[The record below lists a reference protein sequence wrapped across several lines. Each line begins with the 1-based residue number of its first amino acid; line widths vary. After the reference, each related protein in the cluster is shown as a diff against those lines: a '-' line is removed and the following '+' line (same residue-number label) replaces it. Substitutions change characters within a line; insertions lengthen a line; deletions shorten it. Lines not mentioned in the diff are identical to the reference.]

1 MKGQA
6 IYLDYA
12 AATPIDPGVVEAMRL
27 YFSDKFYN
35 PSATYNAARQ
45 VHKDLEAGRAFVAHW
60 LGSKTSEVFFTAGG
74 SEANN
79 LAIHGVMRQFPEA
92 NVVVSGIEHESV
104 LEAVKR
110 YDYRIVSVKP
120 DGTIDLLDLEKKIDE
135 NTVLVSVM
143 YANNEIGT
151 IQPLKD
157 VSEIISKQ
165 RTSRYSQILNPT
177 SPILP
182 LFFHSDACQ
191 AANYL
196 DLSVARLGVD
206 LFTIN
211 GGKVYGPKQ
220 SGALYV
226 KGGIKL
232 LPIVDGGSQERGL
245 RSGTENVAGSIG
257 FGVALNIAQNMRRE
271 EAGRLK
277 TIQQEF
283 IKLLGEQLPEA
294 VINGS
299 LKRRLPNNV
308 HVTLPGKDNER
319 LLIQL
324 DEAGVQ
330 AAAGSACSASSDEP
344 SHVLKA
350 IGLTD
355 QTAQSSIRFTLG
367 RGTTMEMIKHTVE
380 LLKDLVKTSP

>member
-1 MKGQA
+1 MSYKT

-12 AATPIDPGVVEAMRL
+12 AATPIDPKVIEAMQP

-35 PSATYNAARQ
+35 PSATYNVARQ
-45 VHKDLEAGRAFVAHW
+45 VHKDLEAARALVAHW

-79 LAIHGVMRQFPEA
+79 LAIHGIMRQFPKA
-92 NVVVSGIEHESV
+92 NIVISDIEHESV
-104 LEAVKR
+104 LAAARR
-110 YDYRIVSVKP
+110 YDYREVAVKP

-151 IQPLKD
+151 IQPLRD
-157 VSEIISKQ
+157 VSEIISKK
-165 RTSRYSQILNPT
+165 RASRNTLNPK
-177 SPILP
+177 PLP
-182 LFFHSDACQ
+182 LYFHSDACQ

-245 RSGTENVAGSIG
+245 RSGTENVAGSVG
-257 FGVALNIAQNMRRE
+257 FSVALDIAQNIRRE
-271 EAGRLK
+271 EAERLQ
-277 TIQQEF
+277 TNQREF

-294 VINGS
+294 IVNGS

-330 AAAGSACSASSDEP
+330 AAAGSACSASSEEP

-355 QTAQSSIRFTLG
+355 QDAKSSIRFTLG
-367 RGTTMEMIKHTVE
+367 RQTTIEMIKRTVE
-380 LLKDLVKTSP
+380 LLSKF